1 MTTGLLE
8 ITSYIWGE
16 IGWGIL
22 ETLGM
27 TVISTII
34 AHVIGIPLGVLLAVT
49 DKGGLKPCIWLNKI
63 VGVIVNIL
71 RSIPFLILLVLVMP
85 FTRAILG
92 TALGWQSVTVPLTIA
107 AAPFIARL
115 TETSLKEVD
124 SGLIEASLACGASP
138 FKTMWKTLLPEA
150 VPSLISNAAVALVTI
165 IGYSAM
171 AGFCGGGGLGTI
183 ALTYGYYRNNT
194 TVMIVTVVFIVVI
207 VQVFQ
212 ELGLWL
218 AKKRD
223 RRSKGM
229 AK

>member
-1 MTTGLLE
+1 MTTAFLE
-8 ITSYIWGE
+8 ITTYMWQE

-27 TVISTII
+27 TVISTIV
-34 AHVIGIPLGVLLAVT
+34 AHIIGIPLGVLLAVT

-71 RSIPFLILLVLVMP
+71 RSIPFLILLVLVLP
-85 FTRAILG
+85 FTRLIVG
-92 TALGWQSVTVPLTIA
+92 TSLGWQAVTVPLTIA

-124 SGLIEASLACGASP
+124 PGVVEASLACGASP

-150 VPSLISNAAVALVTI
+150 LPSLISNAAVAFVTI

-171 AGFCGGGGLGTI
+171 AGFCGGGGLGAI
-183 ALTYGYYRNNT
+183 ALNYGYYRNNT
-194 TVMIVTVVFIVVI
+194 LVMLVTVVFIVVI

-223 RRSKGM
+223 RRTKGASK
-229 AK
+229 

>member
-1 MTTGLLE
+1 MTYGLLE
-8 ITSYIWGE
+8 ITSYMWSE

-27 TVISTII
+27 TVISTIV
-34 AHVIGIPLGVLLAVT
+34 AHIIGIPLGVLLAVT

-85 FTRAILG
+85 FTRLVVG
-92 TALGWQSVTVPLTIA
+92 TSLGWQAVTVPLTIA

-115 TETSLKEVD
+115 TETSIKEVD
-124 SGLIEASLACGASP
+124 PGVVEASLACGASP
-138 FKTMWKTLLPEA
+138 LKTMWKTLLPEA

-171 AGFCGGGGLGTI
+171 AGFCGGGGLGAI
-183 ALTYGYYRNNT
+183 ALNYGYYRNNT
-194 TVMIVTVVFIVVI
+194 LVMVVTVIFIVVI
-207 VQVFQ
+207 VQLFQ

-218 AKKRD
+218 AKRRDKRT
-223 RRSKGM
+223 KGM